1 MGRPRT
7 AQLALIGIVPL
18 FFSFLPTGRF
28 SAAECAS
35 ALKLVLSLEQPVIV
49 EPLPARASL
58 HLLNGRQAPV
68 WLYRRARPPATG
80 PELPEEEGGTP
91 PTRGGATVTVHLEP
105 TDPAAVKQVV
115 SPGRGRI
122 LTWTGL
128 PHPKLIKVGPSDD
141 FEEKATLQ
149 LSPALRE
156 GDQPIW
162 GRYRLIVVYHA
173 SYTNGPDLER
183 ILGLTLWQGE
193 VTSNPVDVELRPP
206 GADTRGSVSG
216 TIVTPDT
223 RTIPDALVSLSDEQE
238 HLVNQ
243 VQTDLDG
250 RFSFPHLPLGLYWIT
265 VRRAYVTEDTTTFQH
280 VELSAAQPEA
290 AVQIVMLPPETYEP
304 QKVLHKPVLFR
315 VEDNSGR
322 PLSNVEIEAVWSN
335 GPIMDNV
342 KGKTGDDGIAVLNL
356 IPGRNYVTLKRHGCP
371 KQDERSDVAP
381 GAEGID
387 GFKMV
392 FDCAKK

>member
-7 AQLALIGIVPL
+7 TQLALIGIALL
-18 FFSFLPTGRF
+18 FLSLFLPPRV
-28 SAAECAS
+28 SAADNPG
-35 ALKLVLSLEQPVIV
+35 ALKLIVSLEQPVIAAPPPV
-49 EPLPARASL
+49 RASL
-58 HLLNGRQAPV
+58 HLLNAGQTPV
-68 WLYRRARPPATG
+68 WIYRRARPPATG

-91 PTRGGATVTVHLEP
+91 PTRGGAMVTVHLEP
-105 TDPAAVKQVV
+105 AEAAAAKQ
-115 SPGRGRI
+115 SAIPGRGRI

-128 PHPKLIKVGPSDD
+128 PHPKLVKVGPGDD
-141 FEEKATLQ
+141 FEEKVTLQ

-162 GRYRLIVVYHA
+162 GRYRLSVVYHA
-173 SYTNGPDLER
+173 SYSNGQDLER
-183 ILGLTLWQGE
+183 ILSLTLWQGE
-193 VTSNPVDVELRPP
+193 VTSNPVDIELQPP
-206 GADTRGSVSG
+206 GAEARGSVAG
-216 TIVTPDT
+216 TVVTPDT

-265 VRRAYVTEDTTTFQH
+265 VRRPYITEDTTVFQH

-290 AVQIVMLPPETYEP
+290 AAQIVMLPPETYEP

-315 VEDNSGR
+315 VEDSAGR
-322 PLSNVEIEAVWSN
+322 PMGNVEIEAVWSN

-392 FDCAKK
+392 FSCAKK